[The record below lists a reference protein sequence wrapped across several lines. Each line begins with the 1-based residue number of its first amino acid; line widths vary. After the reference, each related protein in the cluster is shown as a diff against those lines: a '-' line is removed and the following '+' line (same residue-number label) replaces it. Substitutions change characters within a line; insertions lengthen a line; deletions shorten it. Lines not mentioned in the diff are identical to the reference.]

1 MSLRALTTSTTGIA
15 AQGTKLDVLANNL
28 ANSTTDGFKRAR
40 TEFHDLVAGALSGGA
55 SPGQAQGPRVGIATG
70 AGVAV
75 AATSTDFRQGPLRP
89 TSRPMDAAI
98 GGTGFFVVEDFDG
111 AGAYSRNGSLSL
123 NSEGEL
129 TIHGRRVQ
137 PGIAIPAEASS
148 VTITANGGVFATVG
162 GAQPIELGRLQAA
175 RFVNQEGLLKTPDG
189 LFREGPASGPAE
201 LGEFGRDGF
210 GALVPGSLEGSNVD
224 AAEELVD
231 LLVSQQAFAL
241 NAQALAAADERLRL
255 ATQLRQ

>member
-1 MSLRALTTSTTGIA
+1 LTTSTTGIV

-40 TEFHDLVAGALSGGA
+40 TEFRDLVAGVLSAPGGA
-55 SPGQAQGPRVGIATG
+55 SGGQAEGPGVGIAAG

-75 AATSTDFRQGPLRP
+75 AAASTDFRQGPLRV

-129 TIHGRRVQ
+129 TISGRRVQ
-137 PGIAIPAEASS
+137 PGIAIPSEASS
-148 VTITANGGVFATVG
+148 VTISAEGEVLATVG

-175 RFVNQEGLLKTPDG
+175 RFINPEGLIKTGDG

-201 LGEFGRDGF
+201 LGEFGQDGF
-210 GALVPGSLEGSNVD
+210 GSLVPGSLEGSNVD

-231 LLVSQQAFAL
+231 LIVSQHAFAL
-241 NAQALAAADERLRL
+241 NAQALQAADERLRL